1 MFLMFN
7 VLMFRWISN
16 FIYEIYEIMIVKN
29 FGFNFCVLDILWW
42 KSYCEKGK
50 YKIIVK
56 IMGYNVYMKFYVWSY
71 EFFIVVLSNFINE
84 CVLCI
89 SSCLVNSVF
98 I

>member
-1 MFLMFN
+1 MFN
-7 VLMFRWISN
+7 VLMIRWISN
-16 FIYEIYEIMIVKN
+16 FINEIYELLIVIN
-29 FGFNFCVLDILWW
+29 FGFNFLVLYILWC
-42 KSYCEKGK
+42 KCYCEKGK

-84 CVLCI
+84 CVVCI